1 VAFNIPKYNTG
12 DDQLDQ
18 ELAGILARTGADDD
32 LDQLFEILV
41 SGVGLATDDT
51 DRLDLKI
58 TNAALQEMRAAFK
71 MFAPYRHA
79 PKVTIFGSARTHPDA
94 PVYRQAHDFA
104 AEIAKAGWMVVTG
117 AGPGIMQAGMEG
129 AGRAMSVGVSIRL
142 PFETSA
148 NPMIAGDNKLVSMK
162 YFFTRKLMLMKEST
176 GFVGLPGGFGT
187 LDEILELL
195 VLQQT
200 GKAVPAPLVLL
211 DTPGDT
217 FWREWDSYV
226 RTSLLPK
233 DVISPQDVELYSVAD
248 DPAHACELLLGFY
261 RNYHSIR
268 WVGSKLVIRLQ
279 AAPTPADVASLNDQ
293 FAGLCPSGRIEAR
306 GPLSVERKEADALDR
321 PRLVMTYDPFQP
333 AMLHSLI
340 AALNAL
346 PSAPVTPPPPDP
358 LTGL

>member
-1 VAFNIPKYNTG
+1 MAFPIPRYNTG
-12 DDQLDQ
+12 DDGLDRD
-18 ELAGILARTGADDD
+18 LARALEKTGATDD
-32 LDQLFEILV
+32 LDLLFEILA
-41 SGVGLATDDT
+41 SGIGLATDDT

-58 TNAALQEMRAAFK
+58 TNAALKEMRAAFR

-104 AEIAKAGWMVVTG
+104 AAIAKAGWMVVTG

-129 AGRAMSVGVSIRL
+129 AGKAMSVGVSILL

-148 NPMIAGDNKLVSMK
+148 NPLIAGDDKLVAMK

-176 GFVGLPGGFGT
+176 GYVGLPGGFGT

-195 VLQQT
+195 TLQQT
-200 GKAVPAPLVLL
+200 GKAEPAPLVLL

-217 FWREWDSYV
+217 FWQEWDRYV

-233 DVISPQDVELYSVAD
+233 AVISPQDVRLYEVTD
-248 DPAHACELLLGFY
+248 DPAHACDLLLGFY

-279 AAPTPADVASLNDQ
+279 APPTTAEVEELNARFGD
-293 FAGLCPSGRIEAR
+293 LCVSGTIEAR
-306 GPLSVERKEADALDR
+306 GPLSVERKEVDEVDR
-321 PRLVMTYDPFQP
+321 PRLVMTFDPFKP
-333 AMLHSLI
+333 AMLHPFI
-340 AALNAL
+340 AALNQL
-346 PSAPVTPPPPDP
+346 GSAPATPPKPDP